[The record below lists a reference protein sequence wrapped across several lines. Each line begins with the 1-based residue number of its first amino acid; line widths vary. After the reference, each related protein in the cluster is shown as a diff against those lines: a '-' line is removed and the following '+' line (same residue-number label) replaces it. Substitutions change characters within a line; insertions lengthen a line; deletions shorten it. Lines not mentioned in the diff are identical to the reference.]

1 MECFQAVCKHNVTF
15 VREKSSHPEAK
26 SLMCVSGGK
35 YFYLIGYDQFLLCFS
50 MEKVMAYFKN
60 LMSGRKSN
68 NKNEGQLL
76 LKSVDF
82 TTFNLSKINFPLTCK
97 PGHLSDGN
105 TL

>member
-1 MECFQAVCKHNVTF
+1 MTF
-15 VREKSSHPEAK
+15 VREKRSHPEVK
-26 SLMCVSGGK
+26 SLIHVSGGK
-35 YFYLIGYDQFLLCFS
+35 YFYLIGYDQFHLCFS
-50 MEKVMAYFKN
+50 MEKVVAYFKN
-60 LMSGRKSN
+60 LLSCRKSN

-97 PGHLSDGN
+97 PGLLPGGN